1 MEAEEGAGRGA
12 RASKQRKSEARVTS
26 WRSQTLLSGFRGWG
40 RGRGRGP
47 IIIEVGG
54 LPDLQRCGV
63 PPVQADR
70 RALWLSF

>member
-12 RASKQRKSEARVTS
+12 GASKQRKSGPWKE
-26 WRSQTLLSGFRGWG
+26 WGSQTRLSGLRGGG
-40 RGRGRGP
+40 RVRGAHVITGA
-47 IIIEVGG
+47 GG

-70 RALWLSF
+70 RALWLRF